1 LAGNTQHTKQPD
13 KKDHSDEIS
22 RLAFTLSTHSTR
34 NNQAKTLIQRKK
46 NIKAHIPLSTNQP
59 TNQRAPTPTLQL
71 AYLPS
76 LCPNLHTYNAKPTN
90 LYTHSHAHQSNE
102 PSKLCPQQASPRLQK
117 IPRRVKKKRKFLCST
132 DRARQKAMQPS
143 PSKEE
148 QYTQRG
154 EPTTGD
160 FARAVKQ

>member
-1 LAGNTQHTKQPD
+1 MPTTGIATLTTNT
-13 KKDHSDEIS
+13 KKS
-22 RLAFTLSTHSTR
+22 
-34 NNQAKTLIQRKK
+34 
-46 NIKAHIPLSTNQP
+46 
-59 TNQRAPTPTLQL
+59 
-71 AYLPS
+71 
-76 LCPNLHTYNAKPTN
+76 
-90 LYTHSHAHQSNE
+90 
-102 PSKLCPQQASPRLQK
+102 
-117 IPRRVKKKRKFLCST
+117 KKKRKFLCST